1 MTPTDLTYEPCYL
14 SQKVGKTDIEEQL
27 SPKTR
32 SSIGEN
38 MQATTA
44 SVRNKITSINWET
57 KKKDTK
63 EKKNEKKKA
72 NWQLSLE
79 RSRPWCWTDRISL
92 DWIKP
97 DQSQDRFRICC
108 SLIGRCVCLG
118 VVSVVCVRIRLVG
131 RVQ

>member
-63 EKKNEKKKA
+63 KKK
-72 NWQLSLE
+72 
-79 RSRPWCWTDRISL
+79 
-92 DWIKP
+92 K
-97 DQSQDRFRICC
+97 
-108 SLIGRCVCLG
+108 
-118 VVSVVCVRIRLVG
+118 
-131 RVQ
+131 